1 MARNDVTWSAVKVDT
16 SFGVGPVSEKVP
28 YRDSLGAFTLTPMA
42 MVRAETADID
52 TLVYIGSTKIVTVPL
67 K

>member
-1 MARNDVTWSAVKVDT
+1 MDT